1 MKEYEGHWDELQS
14 DDEAEEPNGNVLAPQ
29 QENPPIKEEEEQVS
43 AISPESE
50 VAMEVPAETATAGVP
65 SGEEAKRALV
75 EILRLMDV
83 EATVELEES
92 EEQVDLRIQS
102 DGSGLLIG
110 RRGQTLDA
118 LQYLIT
124 RIANKDHRS
133 WKRIV
138 IDTEGYRTRRRE
150 ALSGLAS
157 RLGDKAKRTGKSV
170 SIDPMNPHDRR
181 IVHITLKDDPELT
194 TESVG
199 EGTFKKMII
208 HPAGAE

>member
-1 MKEYEGHWDELQS
+1 MKEYEGHWDELKA
-14 DDEAEEPNGNVLAPQ
+14 DDTPEEPDRKVQLTQKEEPQ
-29 QENPPIKEEEEQVS
+29 PKEEEWPEPAV
-43 AISPESE
+43 SPELE
-50 VAMEVPAETATAGVP
+50 GTVEKPAGMASAEAP
-65 SGEEAKRALV
+65 IGEEAKRTLV
-75 EILRLMDV
+75 EVLRLMNI

-92 EEQVDLRIQS
+92 EERVDLRIQS

-124 RIANKDHRS
+124 KMVHKDHMN

-138 IDTEGYRTRRRE
+138 IDTEGYRARRIE
-150 ALSGLAS
+150 SLSGLAR
-157 RLGDKAKRTGKSV
+157 RLGDKAKRTGRPV

-208 HPAGAE
+208 HPAGTE